1 MCLLVYTLMCSQV
14 CYVFVTN
21 GLFIFLNR
29 TVNWFYTSCLN
40 RSRTSLR
47 ALVYEGQ
54 SLLTQKL
61 VRYALTNL
69 LSKLVNDKH
78 ATM

>member
-21 GLFIFLNR
+21 GIFIFLNK
-29 TVNWFYTSCLN
+29 TVNWFYTSCLL

-69 LSKLVNDKH
+69 LSKLVNYKVS
-78 ATM
+78 